1 VALEVG
7 IVGLQSS
14 GKSLLFEALTGT
26 KAHGDVGMAAI
37 PDSRLQQLADVV
49 HARKVTPAAIRVV
62 EVRGTGPALLGN
74 LRQVDALLVVLDG
87 FSGTRAPADDLETLK
102 LELLVADRDHVERR
116 LQRVAKQA
124 KSGDAKLRKE
134 AEQLERLLA
143 HLDAGHT
150 LADWPEE
157 LPPVLEPLTT
167 KPLSAIENG
176 GAASVGGQAA
186 DARPEDRP
194 PVAALGGVDLKL
206 EAELAELP
214 AEEAAEFRGSGE
226 SALGSVVRQLAETLD
241 LLTFFTAGEK
251 ETRAWTLRR
260 GETALDAAAT
270 IHSDI
275 ARGFIR
281 CEVVRWDELVAA
293 GSHAEA
299 SRAGKQRLE
308 GKTYEVQDGDVLNIR
323 FNV

>member
-26 KAHGDVGMAAI
+26 RATGEVGMAAI
-37 PDSRLQQLADVV
+37 PDPRLQQLAEVV
-49 HARKVTPAAIRVV
+49 NARKVTAAAVRVV

-87 FSGTRAPADDLETLK
+87 FSGTRTPADDLETLN

-116 LQRVAKQA
+116 LERVSKQA
-124 KSGDAKLRKE
+124 KSGDAKLKKE
-134 AEQLERLLA
+134 ADQLERLLA
-143 HLDAGHT
+143 HLDAGKT
-150 LADWPEE
+150 LADWEGE
-157 LPPVLEPLTT
+157 LPPELDPLTT
-167 KPLSAIENG
+167 KPLLELVNG
-176 GAASVGGQAA
+176 PNGI
-186 DARPEDRP
+186 
-194 PVAALGGVDLKL
+194 DLQL
-206 EAELAELP
+206 EAELAELSP
-214 AEEAAEFRGSGE
+214 EEAAEFRGGGE
-226 SALGSVVRQLAETLD
+226 SALGEVVRRLVETLD
-241 LLTFFTAGEK
+241 LITFFTAGEK

-260 GETALDAAAT
+260 SATALDAADT

-281 CEVVRWDELVAA
+281 CEVVRWDDLVGA
-293 GSHAEA
+293 GGHAEA
-299 SRAGKQRLE
+299 ARAGKQRLE
-308 GKTYEVQDGDVLNIR
+308 AKAYVVEDGDVLNIR